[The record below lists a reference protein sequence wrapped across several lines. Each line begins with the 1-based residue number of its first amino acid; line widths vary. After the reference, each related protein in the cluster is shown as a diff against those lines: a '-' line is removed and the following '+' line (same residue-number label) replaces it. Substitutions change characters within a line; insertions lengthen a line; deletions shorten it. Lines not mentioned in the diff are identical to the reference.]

1 MVGEFHLG
9 EIVNRFQA
17 GSLVVRMADQE
28 ALHVNTILFGTING
42 VIGVVASLP
51 QPLFEWFKKLEVGP
65 FCFRAVFFCRVN

>member
-9 EIVNRFQA
+9 EIVNRFQP

-42 VIGVVASLP
+42 VIGVIASLP
-51 QPLFEWFKKLEVGP
+51 LPLFEWFHKLEVCGFTLRP
-65 FCFRAVFFCRVN
+65 FLHL